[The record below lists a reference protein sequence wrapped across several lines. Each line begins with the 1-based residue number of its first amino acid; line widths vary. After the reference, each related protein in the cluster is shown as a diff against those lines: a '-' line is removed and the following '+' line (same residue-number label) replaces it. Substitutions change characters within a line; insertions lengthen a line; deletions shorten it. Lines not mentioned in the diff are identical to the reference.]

1 MKKIILALISIIS
14 ICSCNSNSIEVKELP
29 EKYDCEVGCTYFHKD
44 FDFVVFSDGMK
55 SNDDNPEEYMEGAF
69 MLINDKVEKF
79 EEIIKSENIDEI
91 IEENNISYQNDNY
104 LVEINKEITEDIEET
119 GHRFK
124 GTIKITDKNTNTS
137 KIINVEGYCG
147 C

>member
-29 EKYDCEVGCTYFHKD
+29 EKYDCEVGCTYYQENSD
-44 FDFVVFSDGMK
+44 IVVFSDGMK
-55 SNDDNPEEYMEGAF
+55 SNDDNSEYTEGAF

-104 LVEINKEITEDIEET
+104 NIEINKKTTQEVEET